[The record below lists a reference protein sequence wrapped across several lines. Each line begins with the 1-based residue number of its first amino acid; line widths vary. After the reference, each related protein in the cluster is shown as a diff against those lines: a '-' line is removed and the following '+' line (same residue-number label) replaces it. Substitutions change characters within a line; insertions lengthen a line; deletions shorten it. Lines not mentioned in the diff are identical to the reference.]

1 MKKRLSHFA
10 YNERSRSG
18 WTLSSP
24 RFTSLSPLRS
34 TIKELLPMS
43 PARLLLLSLVRTK
56 GDQGGFQCYF
66 SRCHRL
72 HFLKRTLVP
81 GHQPV
86 AEKTLSESF
95 DRPRTKLSGES
106 PCLRITRNCTLA

>member
-56 GDQGGFQCYF
+56 GKRGGFAFGLCRSSCLDFLDELLRYHASPF
-66 SRCHRL
+66 SGNLRALRL
-72 HFLKRTLVP
+72 RA
-81 GHQPV
+81 Q
-86 AEKTLSESF
+86 
-95 DRPRTKLSGES
+95 DRPSSTLPLNPPALRT
-106 PCLRITRNCTLA
+106 

>member
-43 PARLLLLSLVRTK
+43 PARLLPLSLDRTPFVK
-56 GDQGGFQCYF
+56 GGKMGLCLWRF
-66 SRCHRL
+66 R
-72 HFLKRTLVP
+72 
-81 GHQPV
+81 
-86 AEKTLSESF
+86 F
-95 DRPRTKLSGES
+95 DRIDNLPLLKGNRGLFDDHFIPVK
-106 PCLRITRNCTLA
+106 PCLNIN